1 MRCQITYVW
10 LMYLWRWRSKWPVF
24 ILWLDICKQRSVVG
38 QDFEQKQIKSRK
50 KSKRYERISRNGTRK
65 MRHVGDPER
74 CSIESWTLIVCSCST
89 EMKNTSTREK
99 KIVLHDWMFGWV
111 HEICLGE
118 RLLSFHRAVALVTTL
133 FYYYFYITFSVRQT
147 SELSQPHRRRTKKK
161 QKKKNVL
168 TESFVCLSVG
178 FQRVNAFYGLRVSHL
193 PLSDHLMPPA
203 HVSSVRARVH
213 THALHASR
221 CQ

>member
-1 MRCQITYVW
+1 MTPIVSFNKNKLNQLMGRRKNEMSNYIRVTYVFVTMTIKVAGIH
-10 LMYLWRWRSKWPVF
+10 L
-24 ILWLDICKQRSVVG
+24 VVG
-38 QDFEQKQIKSRK
+38 YLQATFRRWSGFRTKTKKRR

-118 RLLSFHRAVALVTTL
+118 RLLSFHRAVALFTTL

-161 QKKKNVL
+161 QKKK
-168 TESFVCLSVG
+168 TFWRKASYVCRLVFSV
-178 FQRVNAFYGLRVSHL
+178 
-193 PLSDHLMPPA
+193 
-203 HVSSVRARVH
+203 
-213 THALHASR
+213 
-221 CQ
+221 